1 MFIAVFGILS
11 ISAAFTRDSMALSST
26 WIPTGRRSVATTVPP
41 TAAAP
46 TSGTT
51 QPSSIATPSPAATTT
66 HPIVRFIEFPPR
78 RQRRRVAIRSD
89 RLRQSRH
96 RTGTVASDR
105 RNGLAG
111 TAARP
116 AAAAGAWCDRR
127 WLPPARAARG
137 CAPRRTPASVRRAR
151 RRPAR
156 RPESRPVAPRS
167 ADHAA
172 AASSRPPARPH
183 HPGSGARCAPRE
195 SATSV
200 LRTIAA
206 APKTCKPAVG
216 SGIVNNATG
225 GGIRLGARPAERC
238 DMDDPDTPDPWA
250 RQPLWTASGLD
261 QQQLPRAL
269 YVVAT
274 PIGNAA
280 DVTLRAL
287 WVLRNADCIAAEDT
301 RVTAPLLKRYGIRT
315 RLMAFHRHN
324 ERGASEQILARL
336 AQGERVALV
345 SDAGTPGV
353 CDPGAVLVRAALS
366 AGHRVIPVPGAS
378 SLTAALSAAGLQAQ
392 SVRLLGFLPTRV
404 QARRHL
410 LQEAAAR
417 SDGFVLFEAPHRIAR
432 TAGELAAVLEPARR
446 IVLARELTKMFEA
459 VVQTTAARLPQAV
472 EQQGERGEF
481 VVVVDTRAA
490 QDPDRVTLD
499 DTSRRWLQALA
510 EEMPAARAAAIA
522 AKVTGV
528 AREVVYR

>member
-1 MFIAVFGILS
+1 MTDPE
-11 ISAAFTRDSMALSST
+11 IS
-26 WIPTGRRSVATTVPP
+26 
-41 TAAAP
+41 
-46 TSGTT
+46 
-51 QPSSIATPSPAATTT
+51 
-66 HPIVRFIEFPPR
+66 
-78 RQRRRVAIRSD
+78 
-89 RLRQSRH
+89 
-96 RTGTVASDR
+96 
-105 RNGLAG
+105 
-111 TAARP
+111 
-116 AAAAGAWCDRR
+116 
-127 WLPPARAARG
+127 
-137 CAPRRTPASVRRAR
+137 
-151 RRPAR
+151 
-156 RPESRPVAPRS
+156 ES
-167 ADHAA
+167 
-172 AASSRPPARPH
+172 
-183 HPGSGARCAPRE
+183 
-195 SATSV
+195 
-200 LRTIAA
+200 
-206 APKTCKPAVG
+206 
-216 SGIVNNATG
+216 
-225 GGIRLGARPAERC
+225 
-238 DMDDPDTPDPWA
+238 WA

-261 QQQLPRAL
+261 QQQLPGAL

-336 AQGERVALV
+336 AQGDRVALV

-490 QDPDRVTLD
+490 QDPDRVMLD

-528 AREVVYR
+528 AREVVYRSLLDSRSG